1 MIFGFVGVS
10 FLLQDIKH
18 NAMDKNKPVN
28 SNFNIIL
35 VQLFSCD
42 SKLMIYNY
50 FREVYYSKHEKK

>member
-1 MIFGFVGVS
+1 V
-10 FLLQDIKH
+10 KH
-18 NAMDKNKPVN
+18 NVKNKNKPVN

-50 FREVYYSKHEKK
+50 FSEVYYSKHEKK